1 MGNEMNEL
9 RYLDLKNTL
18 CEKIYEGIYKDG
30 KKIPS
35 ERQLSTDYEVSR
47 ITVRKTLELM
57 EKENLI
63 VREVGNGTRVTL
75 KNYGNANP
83 LDVVALTAPSR
94 NPFFANFIAEFQK
107 QAWDALLAIPYGE
120 TRSYKEQAQRL
131 GNPKAV
137 RAVAAANGQNKV
149 SILIPCHRIV
159 GSNGSLTGYAGGISR
174 KQSLLDIEHIPYYIK

>member
-9 RYLDLKNTL
+9 RYLDLKNAL
-18 CEKIYEGIYKDG
+18 CEKIYKGIYKDG

-107 QAWDALLAIPYGE
+107 QAW
-120 TRSYKEQAQRL
+120 
-131 GNPKAV
+131 
-137 RAVAAANGQNKV
+137 
-149 SILIPCHRIV
+149 
-159 GSNGSLTGYAGGISR
+159 
-174 KQSLLDIEHIPYYIK
+174 

>member
-18 CEKIYEGIYKDG
+18 CEKIYEGVYKDG
-30 KKIPS
+30 EKIPS
-35 ERQLSTDYEVSR
+35 ERQLSTDYDVSR

-75 KNYGNANP
+75 KNYGNDNP

-94 NPFFANFIAEFQK
+94 NPFFAKFIAEFQK
-107 QAWDALLAIPYGE
+107 QA
-120 TRSYKEQAQRL
+120 
-131 GNPKAV
+131 
-137 RAVAAANGQNKV
+137 
-149 SILIPCHRIV
+149 H
-159 GSNGSLTGYAGGISR
+159 
-174 KQSLLDIEHIPYYIK
+174 HH